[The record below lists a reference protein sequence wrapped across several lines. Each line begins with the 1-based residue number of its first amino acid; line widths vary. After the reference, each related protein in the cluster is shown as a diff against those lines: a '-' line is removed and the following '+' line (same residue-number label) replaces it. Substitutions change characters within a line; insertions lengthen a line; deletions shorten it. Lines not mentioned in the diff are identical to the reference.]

1 MSRRAIAKASAKMT
15 EQQKVSFEA
24 NEKEMEDMATQQ
36 IVPKKASNKLSRKHK
51 ASEKAISTD
60 MSTTEADEEED
71 AEMPAT
77 EQEGEPAENEQ
88 GGEVEEEEPDAQSA
102 EDQHRAA
109 SRHFTELS
117 KSAQD
122 RAGVKF
128 PISKLAKFAKSGKY
142 AERIGQGVPVFMAGV
157 LEYLTFEILELASN
171 KAGETS
177 SGKKAAKNI
186 LPRHIMLAVKSDE
199 EFSRF
204 LKGAEFAQSG
214 RLPTYMEDA
223 NRKKK
228 KKGLMDEDEEDADFD
243 ENEDMGDE

>member
-1 MSRRAIAKASAKMT
+1 
-15 EQQKVSFEA
+15 
-24 NEKEMEDMATQQ
+24 
-36 IVPKKASNKLSRKHK
+36 
-51 ASEKAISTD
+51 
-60 MSTTEADEEED
+60 
-71 AEMPAT
+71 MPAV
-77 EQEGEPAENEQ
+77 EQEGEPAEDEQ
-88 GGEVEEEEPDAQSA
+88 AEEEEEEPGAQADSN
-102 EDQHRAA
+102 EEQHRAA

-171 KAGETS
+171 KAGEAG
-177 SGKKAAKNI
+177 SGKKSAKNI

-204 LKGAEFAQSG
+204 LKGAEFA
-214 RLPTYMEDA
+214 
-223 NRKKK
+223 
-228 KKGLMDEDEEDADFD
+228 
-243 ENEDMGDE
+243 

>member
-1 MSRRAIAKASAKMT
+1 MSKRAIAKSSAKVT
-15 EQQKVSFEA
+15 EQQKVSFETTD
-24 NEKEMEDMATQQ
+24 KEMEDVADQQ
-36 IVPKKASNKLSRKHK
+36 IVPKKASNKLSRKQK
-51 ASEKAISTD
+51 ASEKVVSAA
-60 MSTTEADEEED
+60 TTEADEEED
-71 AEMPAT
+71 AEMPAV
-77 EQEGEPAENEQ
+77 EQEGENEQ
-88 GGEVEEEEPDAQSA
+88 AEEEDEEPEAQAESA
-102 EDQHRAA
+102 EEQQRAA

-177 SGKKAAKNI
+177 SGKKSAKNI

-214 RLPTYMEDA
+214 RLPTYLEDT

-228 KKGLMDEDEEDADFD
+228 KKGLIDEDEEDADFD
-243 ENEDMGDE
+243 ENDEDMGDE